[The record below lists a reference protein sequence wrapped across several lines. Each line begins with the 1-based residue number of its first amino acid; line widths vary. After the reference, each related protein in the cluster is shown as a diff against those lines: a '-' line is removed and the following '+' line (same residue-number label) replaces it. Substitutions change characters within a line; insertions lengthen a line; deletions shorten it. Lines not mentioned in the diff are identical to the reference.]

1 MTLLEGGVDKLLVFA
16 HHIAVLDR
24 VEEACAGTQYT
35 HFTCCTTL
43 VQKYKYCVDK
53 LLVFAHHIFVL
64 DRVEEACAGT
74 QFSCFTS
81 TKVQILTQSL
91 HATSL
96 CWIELKR
103 RALVLSLLALLVQ
116 KYKY

>member
-53 LLVFAHHIFVL
+53 LLVFAHHIVVV

-74 QFSCFTS
+74 Q
-81 TKVQILTQSL
+81 LR
-91 HATSL
+91 
-96 CWIELKR
+96 IELMR
-103 RALVLSLLALLVQ
+103 RVLVLTFLALLVQ